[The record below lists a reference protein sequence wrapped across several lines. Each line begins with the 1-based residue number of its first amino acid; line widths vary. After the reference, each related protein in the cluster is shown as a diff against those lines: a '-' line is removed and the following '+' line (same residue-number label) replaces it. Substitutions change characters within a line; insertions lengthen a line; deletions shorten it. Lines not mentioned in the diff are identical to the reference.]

1 MNFEFSTATRIV
13 FGCGSIQTA
22 ADFINSSARSLFII
36 TGKNSSRFDPFF
48 KKLKPDIKITFYTI
62 PGEPTIEL
70 VENGVAIARDHE
82 CDMVVG
88 IGGGSV
94 VDAAKAIAALIPNS
108 GNLLD
113 YLEVIGRGKTLE
125 KPAIPLVA
133 IPTTA
138 GTGAEVTKNAVI
150 TSTIYNVK
158 ASLRHPFLYP
168 KLAVIDPELTISAS
182 PELTAATGLDALTQL
197 IEPFLSIR
205 ANPLTDALCVEGLK
219 RVSRSLKKAFDNGL
233 DLEAR
238 TDMALASLFS
248 GMALANAGLGAVHGF
263 AAPIGGSFSAPHGA
277 VCAALLAPVMTVN
290 LRALRSRLPQSPAL
304 EKFNIIAQ
312 VLTGNHNAVPEDA
325 ISWLTDTC
333 AYLRIKKFSELGV
346 KKSDFSSIIEKAKKA
361 SSMKGNPIQLT
372 DVELEEILELSF

>member
-13 FGCGSIQTA
+13 FGCGSIRTA
-22 ADFINSSARSLFII
+22 ADFINANAQSLFIV
-36 TGKNSSRFDPFF
+36 TGKNPSRFEPFF
-48 KKLKPDIKITFYTI
+48 KQINPVVKTTFYTI
-62 PGEPTIEL
+62 SSEPTIEL
-70 VENGVAIARDHE
+70 VETGVSIARE
-82 CDMVVG
+82 NSCNMVVA

-94 VDAAKAIAALIPNS
+94 IDAAKAISALVPNS
-108 GNLLD
+108 GKLLD
-113 YLEVIGRGKTLE
+113 YLEVIGAGKPLE

-150 TSTIYNVK
+150 TSTDYNVK

-168 KLAVIDPELTISAS
+168 KLTVVDPELTLSVP
-182 PELTAATGLDALTQL
+182 PEITAATGLDALTQL
-197 IEPFLSIR
+197 IEPFVSIR
-205 ANPLTDALCVEGLK
+205 SNPLTDALCAEGLK
-219 RVSRSLKKAFDNGL
+219 RVARSLRKAFDNGG
-233 DLEAR
+233 DLIAR

-290 LRALRSRLPQSPAL
+290 IKALRSRLPDSPVL
-304 EKFNIIAQ
+304 DKFRVIAQ
-312 VLTGNHNAVPEDA
+312 ILTGNHNATPEDA
-325 ISWLTDTC
+325 IPWLMDTC
-333 AYLRIKKFSELGV
+333 KHLHIKKLSELGI
-346 KKSDFSSIIEKAKKA
+346 KKSDFLSIIEKAKKA

-372 DVELEEILELSF
+372 DPELEEILLLAY